1 MFLIYTKITRGLIFK
16 GGTCLWKIF
25 RGKRFSEDLDF
36 ESEKVINPIGQL
48 TALIRDFGFDVMTI
62 KEKIT
67 ERSLYSRLEVSSKIL
82 GRVPVAIEITFGRK
96 RKWQEIEYISPY
108 PIIPRF
114 DILVLS
120 KEIIALDKL
129 DAIINRNKARDVYDL
144 FMLLKEGVTVKF
156 EDCQLLEKK
165 IMEKESNWRS
175 LSFFVIGKLPQFKDV
190 AEYILR
196 IIC

>member
-67 ERSLYSRLEVSSKIL
+67 DRSLYSRLEVSSKIL

>member
-1 MFLIYTKITRGLIFK
+1 LFLIYTKITRGLIFK

-67 ERSLYSRLEVSSKIL
+67 DRSLYSRLEVSSKIL